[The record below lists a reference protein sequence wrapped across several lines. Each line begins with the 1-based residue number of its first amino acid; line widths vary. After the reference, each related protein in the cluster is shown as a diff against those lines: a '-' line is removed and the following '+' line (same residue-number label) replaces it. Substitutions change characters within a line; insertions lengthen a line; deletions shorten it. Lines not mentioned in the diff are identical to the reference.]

1 MRTGLYL
8 RSKLTQAGWPPR
20 TRLGRIAFFV
30 LGLDLAF
37 WIVQKAAVLLRL
49 SSGTSLACWVSFLT
63 FLACVL
69 FSWLAFHWLR
79 DKLLWRLRNRLIVTY
94 VFIGVIP
101 VIIGT
106 GQHSAFFRIASSQHC
121 LVIGCRIIFCS

>member
-1 MRTGLYL
+1 MRTSLYL

-20 TRLGRIAFFV
+20 TRLGRIALFV

-37 WIVQKAAVLLRL
+37 WIAQKAAVLFRF
-49 SSGTSLACWVSFLT
+49 SSGASLAGWISFLT

-69 FSWLAFHWLR
+69 FSWLAFRWLR

-101 VIIGT
+101 VMLLVTLSLT
-106 GQHSAFFRIASSQHC
+106 GFYLFAGQFATFVVTS
-121 LVIGCRIIFCS
+121 G